1 MAEILTSIQGRE
13 FGLDA
18 AGLPVWNLADGAQ
31 IAPSKLAMLSLAALA
46 GMATLQAVLPYRLAP
61 WGDSRSAFQAAG
73 YTDPGLVGSSGAS
86 FDPTKCAS
94 YVGGILGDAECVG
107 SYGVS
112 GDTVLLSGSSG
123 WASATR
129 TNGKTLASLI
139 TCAPDL
145 VTIQY
150 GVNDI
155 NNNYA
160 TMTSYAAA
168 DALVATILASLK
180 QFVCVLVSQGYK
192 FVWETSYP
200 CQAAGWTGNPSYCQ
214 YALDQ
219 LNAQMSAWV
228 AANFVQPGIGAVADV
243 ATALKQA
250 DGYANSTY
258 YLSATNIHL
267 NPVGAL
273 LAAGIVATAVRT
285 LLPAKAGIVACAP
298 TASRLTTPA
307 PNWIPRFSAATNV
320 GNNDYGTGTTNS
332 SGWGLDP
339 KTGEPYFEVVWTP
352 TSLGANGF
360 ARVRIM
366 IQASLGAATSYFTL
380 TGTEVVEG
388 SARIT
393 LDDGAGRAPNAFN
406 IVLRQRLFGT
416 SGFFTDWGGTSSAA
430 GTDYSAPVNLRL
442 ATPRIANPNNS
453 AALTAPAG
461 DNTGY
466 ALYPMV
472 ESKRLGVP
480 VRIRIYS
487 PTLQQVGVSTA
498 VATVTTPA
506 SASAYTNATDSLQE
520 VVVSGGTVSAIALNG
535 TSLGLTSGVFVLRP
549 GDTLTPTYTV
559 APTML
564 SRQLA

>member
-1 MAEILTSIQGRE
+1 MPRGYVGPNGQWVDAPDTPNQGVVSGAGNAYPSSI
-13 FGLDA
+13 
-18 AGLPVWNLADGAQ
+18 
-31 IAPSKLAMLSLAALA
+31 
-46 GMATLQAVLPYRLAP
+46 LPYRKVV
-61 WGDSRSAFQAAG
+61 WGDSRSTPAAAG
-73 YTDPGLVGSSGAS
+73 YNDPGLVGTSGAAY
-86 FDPTKCAS
+86 DPTKCPA
-94 YVGGILGDAECVG
+94 YVSAILGDTELVG
-107 SYGVS
+107 NYGVS
-112 GDTVLLSGSSG
+112 GDAVLLNGASG
-123 WASATR
+123 WASTTR
-129 TNGKTLASLI
+129 TNGKTLADLI
-139 TCAPDL
+139 TRAPDL
-145 VTIQY
+145 VHIQY

-160 TMTSYAAA
+160 TMTSTAAA

-180 QFVCVLVSQGYK
+180 QFVGVLVSQGYK

-228 AANFVQPGIGAVADV
+228 TANFVQPNIGAVADV
-243 ATALKQA
+243 AAALKQA

-258 YLSATNIHL
+258 YQSPTNIHL
-267 NPVGAL
+267 NAVGAR

-285 LLPAKAGIVACAP
+285 LLPAKPGIVSCAP
-298 TASRLTTPA
+298 IASRLTTPA
-307 PNWIPRFSAATNV
+307 PNWIPRLGAATV
-320 GNNDYGTGTTNS
+320 VANNDRGTGTTNS

-352 TSLGANGF
+352 TSAGAEGF

-380 TGTEVVEG
+380 AGTETVQG
-388 SARIT
+388 AARIY
-393 LDDGAGRAPNAFN
+393 LDDGAGGAPNAFN

-416 SGFFTDWGGTSSAA
+416 TPFFSDWGGVSSAV
-430 GTDYSAPVNLRL
+430 GTDFASAVNLRL
-442 ATPRIANPNNS
+442 PTPRIANTNNS

-472 ESKRLGVP
+472 ESQRMGVP

-487 PTLQQVGVSTA
+487 PTLKQVA
-498 VATVTTPA
+498 
-506 SASAYTNATDSLQE
+506 
-520 VVVSGGTVSAIALNG
+520 
-535 TSLGLTSGVFVLRP
+535 
-549 GDTLTPTYTV
+549 
-559 APTML
+559 
-564 SRQLA
+564 